1 MGRKYTIQEAVIVL
15 DENTEVVDWFDSV
28 EEAEKYIEEM
38 DIQENEDYD
47 QNI

>member
-15 DENTEVVDWFDSV
+15 DENTEVVEWFDAV
-28 EEAEKYIEEM
+28 EAAEKYIEEM
-38 DIQENEDYD
+38 DIQESEDYD

>member
-38 DIQENEDYD
+38 YIQESEDYD

>member
-1 MGRKYTIQEAVIVL
+1 MGRYTIQEAVIVL
-15 DENTEVVDWFDSV
+15 DENTEVVEWFDSV

-38 DIQENEDYD
+38 DIQESEDYD